1 MATGAG
7 APDFENGLARGSGE
21 MQHSP
26 DPFRSDRVSLLAFL
40 SYHRKEGIRSICG
53 PVRLSALTRNWM
65 MAIKKQEFYE
75 GAALHHL
82 ARGGLITSLR
92 YEPPFF
98 IVNNKLLV
106 CLKYSTKGRSPWGF
120 TFMPD
125 EQSLLRKRAKGSELI
140 IGLICGSDGI
150 AAISYDA
157 YEEIAGLRKS
167 SIHLSCYRQH
177 GQHYAVAGPDG
188 ELDRKIP
195 PSLWQ
200 RILEN

>member
-1 MATGAG
+1 
-7 APDFENGLARGSGE
+7 
-21 MQHSP
+21 
-26 DPFRSDRVSLLAFL
+26 
-40 SYHRKEGIRSICG
+40 
-53 PVRLSALTRNWM
+53 

-75 GAALHHL
+75 GAALHQL
-82 ARGGLITSLR
+82 ARGGLLTTLR

-150 AAISYDA
+150 AAISYGA
-157 YEEIAGLRKS
+157 YKEIAAPS
-167 SIHLSCYRQH
+167 ETSIHVSCYRKH

-188 ELDRKIP
+188 ELARKIA
-195 PSLWQ
+195 PSVWQ
-200 RILEN
+200 RILED